1 MGGLTVVAVAAL
13 VVISV
18 LAGDPQSLVGRLL
31 SWRPFTAVGA
41 MSYGLYLWHF
51 PIYEAVKAHW
61 GHLPFRYLVALQLVL
76 SFAAAAL
83 SYVAVE
89 RTFLRLKSRFAL

>member
-1 MGGLTVVAVAAL
+1 
-13 VVISV
+13 
-18 LAGDPQSLVGRLL
+18 
-31 SWRPFTAVGA
+31 

-61 GHLPFRYLVALQLVL
+61 GHLPFRYLVVLQFTL

-89 RTFLRLKSRFAL
+89 RPFLRLKSRFAASTPATQPRGEEVEW